1 MGRETLVAVGASFQG
16 GKLGFV
22 LLSDRAN
29 PALGDIGHGEEL
41 LDPACKV
48 LGGR

>member
-22 LLSDRAN
+22 LLSDRAQ
-29 PALGDIGHGEEL
+29 ATAGDIGHGEEP

-48 LGGR
+48 LAR